1 VRGSGQPAGG
11 RFPSKAVNRPF
22 SKHNSAAIG
31 RFPYR
36 SVSGYSRK
44 VPMSKVPIFAG
55 FDFAEIVMLTA
66 SVAVI
71 AAVTVLF

>member
-1 VRGSGQPAGG
+1 
-11 RFPSKAVNRPF
+11 
-22 SKHNSAAIG
+22 
-31 RFPYR
+31 
-36 SVSGYSRK
+36 
-44 VPMSKVPIFAG
+44 MSKVPIFAG